1 MIKKED
7 VFKIGQ
13 FAKPHGIKGE
23 IALVTNSDVFED
35 SDDPYIICEMDGI
48 LVPFFIEEYRYKTDT
63 VILLKLKNVND
74 EKAAREFSNREVF
87 YSLDEV
93 DEDDL
98 VGDMTWDSFIGYRV
112 IDEHHGEIGEITDVD
127 ESTINV
133 LLQIDHN
140 GEELLLP
147 AAEELILSADHEN
160 KTLTVSIPEG
170 LLDYE
175 IDEYTWHKSKDE
187 QIRNHSG
194 TGLGLNINCLS
205 SMKERWRKYGLSG
218 CRSFLRLRCWL
229 CLLSC

>member
-23 IALVTNSDVFED
+23 IALVTNSDVFDD

-63 VILLKLKNVND
+63 VILLKLKNVDD

-93 DEDDL
+93 DRDDL

-140 GEELLLP
+140 GEAGE
-147 AAEELILSADHEN
+147 
-160 KTLTVSIPEG
+160 
-170 LLDYE
+170 
-175 IDEYTWHKSKDE
+175 
-187 QIRNHSG
+187 
-194 TGLGLNINCLS
+194 
-205 SMKERWRKYGLSG
+205 
-218 CRSFLRLRCWL
+218 CRRRESRP
-229 CLLSC
+229 

>member
-23 IALVTNSDVFED
+23 IALVTNSDVFDD

-63 VILLKLKNVND
+63 VILLKLKNVDD

-93 DEDDL
+93 DRDDL

-112 IDEHHGEIGEITDVD
+112 IDEHHGEIGEIT
-127 ESTINV
+127 E
-133 LLQIDHN
+133 
-140 GEELLLP
+140 
-147 AAEELILSADHEN
+147 
-160 KTLTVSIPEG
+160 
-170 LLDYE
+170 
-175 IDEYTWHKSKDE
+175 HKSKDE

-194 TGLGLNINCLS
+194 TGLGLNTNCLS

-218 CRSFLRLRCWL
+218 CHSFPHLRCWP